1 MDGCTQIVL
10 SENREVRQGRERE
23 PVIPPKAT
31 SEIRY
36 GETRGFAF
44 VFLAKDTKKKNRS
57 GRTKRENG
65 RNTVQ
70 KKVRGGRSCSRTAR
84 GNGKVA

>member
-44 VFLAKDTKKKNRS
+44 VFLAKDTKKKTVVDGQR
-57 GRTKRENG
+57 GRTGGIQCRKR
-65 RNTVQ
+65 
-70 KKVRGGRSCSRTAR
+70 
-84 GNGKVA
+84 